1 MKRNERK
8 KNQTQIRITQG
19 VFFFIIINFLWK
31 LLIFLFSKKFSDNGL
46 ILITTKKKRKISPTV
61 CASLLKAPSD
71 WHVYCHCLCGVEI
84 NFSNRLISYLA
95 SRVTQ
100 KKSTNYSTRKDL
112 QTVCAISLYLL
123 TPFPFFPNCLWSL
136 PASSESHYQ
145 RPHAS
150 VSILGH
156 RGVPLNNP
164 GKSALVFPLVKV

>member
-1 MKRNERK
+1 M
-8 KNQTQIRITQG
+8 
-19 VFFFIIINFLWK
+19 IIF
-31 LLIFLFSKKFSDNGL
+31 IFLFQSVFQFSEIML
-46 ILITTKKKRKISPTV
+46 SPVVNLCVSIWLTCV
-61 CASLLKAPSD
+61 LWCV
-71 WHVYCHCLCGVEI
+71 VYCVVCGAYI